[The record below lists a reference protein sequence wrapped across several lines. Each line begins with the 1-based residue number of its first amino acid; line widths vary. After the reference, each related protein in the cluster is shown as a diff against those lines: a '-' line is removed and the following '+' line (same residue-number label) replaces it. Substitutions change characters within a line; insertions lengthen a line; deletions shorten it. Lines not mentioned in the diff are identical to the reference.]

1 MNARVSS
8 SVVLPAV
15 ACTLALALAADA
27 IAWPGDRIAARR
39 LQRLLPPGS
48 TVVVPRPD
56 EIPVVPPLSP
66 RQARRMIRRGEPLL
80 VQPPAPT
87 VVVKPAPPVIVP
99 PAPIVTAPVPG
110 VPPLPAT
117 VPLTVPPAGVA
128 VPPPLVRQ
136 AVPATPAVPAPP
148 VVVDR
153 AGGPVA
159 PAPPAAQTGAWTLAP
174 DAAAA
179 DGTQSVLVPQSPAE
193 PVELLPTPAP
203 TPAER

>member
-1 MNARVSS
+1 
-8 SVVLPAV
+8 
-15 ACTLALALAADA
+15 
-27 IAWPGDRIAARR
+27 
-39 LQRLLPPGS
+39 
-48 TVVVPRPD
+48 
-56 EIPVVPPLSP
+56 
-66 RQARRMIRRGEPLL
+66 
-80 VQPPAPT
+80 
-87 VVVKPAPPVIVP
+87 
-99 PAPIVTAPVPG
+99 
-110 VPPLPAT
+110 
-117 VPLTVPPAGVA
+117 
-128 VPPPLVRQ
+128 
-136 AVPATPAVPAPP
+136 